1 MRVARSRAM
10 SDWYFTAFV
19 YVVLQPIATG
29 RVRNAKIVYIGIN
42 PTKEQIAIH
51 ANGKRT
57 ANEYALAAQIP
68 PIFSARITARE

>member
-1 MRVARSRAM
+1 MLDPV
-10 SDWYFTAFV
+10 FTALL

-42 PTKEQIAIH
+42 PMKEQIAIH

-68 PIFSARITARE
+68 PIFSALITASE